1 MKLVTEYL
9 EQVVYFEGMAEQEA
23 DKELK
28 AKLAGAAMAWSL
40 SAVDVG
46 PVIRTAAQN
55 GGDIVK
61 AAATHNILL
70 YNPSTPGGAG
80 VREGWSPQEGDA
92 RSCYA
97 GATKHQLCIG
107 LAAQASY
114 TPCGSA

>member
-55 GGDIVK
+55 GGDSVK
-61 AAATHNILL
+61 AAATLNIVL
-70 YNPSTPGGAG
+70 
-80 VREGWSPQEGDA
+80 
-92 RSCYA
+92 
-97 GATKHQLCIG
+97 TKHAVLVARVNARKRPKRADRI
-107 LAAQASY
+107 
-114 TPCGSA
+114 